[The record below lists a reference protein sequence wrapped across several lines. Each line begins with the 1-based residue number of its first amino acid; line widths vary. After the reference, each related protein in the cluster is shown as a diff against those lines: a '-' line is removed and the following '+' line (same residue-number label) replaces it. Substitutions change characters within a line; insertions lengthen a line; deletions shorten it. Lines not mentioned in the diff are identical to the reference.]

1 MLALPSNA
9 VETALCAG
17 TTRCNVPEASDRVFV
32 VQPEAGMVCPDLGC
46 NLQTVHDPILGRDVQ
61 VCFPHG
67 LTIES
72 PATLEIPIPIDR
84 VVGPVDG
91 SGRLTD
97 WTAQLN
103 AGTLA
108 PKAKVTVVT
117 RDFVFLGHDSA
128 PMRDYAYEVTDN
140 HRVVINDWGLGP
152 VRGVSHF
159 ENQAFVRNDYE
170 VPIERLRFPERR
182 SDLSGTELDVDELKP
197 VPVENILRID
207 VAHVQTPSPL
217 DALFPNLGLRYCTQ
231 VEWVSLEIGAMSPI
245 VLIHGNNSD
254 PGFWDRHGFAEGLQ
268 SKGLPVD
275 GCEDTCSLPI
285 QLPTAPVVEN
295 GKALGGLRVPGAL
308 PGLGPVE
315 RIVRSFGADSYHIIA
330 HSKGG
335 LDSREFLAHYGKD
348 IQLVSHT
355 TLGTPHNGT
364 QLADLKDAQR
374 IATIL
379 SARTEY
385 ADLPGFVGLLASR
398 LPADRGVPDL
408 TTYAALAFNQRNVPQ
423 LPDADYNQVAADA
436 DRNGSAS
443 IDQAAEWEALKLD
456 DIGLLVLASADPPA
470 SHFLAQGLINT
481 LYRTLRETR
490 QVGLEMSYRSAR
502 GIGTANFRRVP
513 ILRVVRD
520 VSGDN
525 LNDTLVP
532 VDSGLATGLLR
543 DSRTTYSWLLDGSTG
558 RNHSSISE
566 SDLTGLI
573 SQWLI
578 ASEQNR
584 GDLR

>member
-32 VQPEAGMVCPDLGC
+32 VEPEAGMVCPDLGC

-67 LTIES
+67 LTIEN

-97 WTAQLN
+97 WGAQLS

-170 VPIERLRFPERR
+170 VPIDRLRFPERR

-254 PGFWDRHGFAEGLQ
+254 PGFWDRHGFAEELQ
-268 SKGLPVD
+268 STGLPVD

-285 QLPTAPVVEN
+285 RLETSPVAEN
-295 GKALGGLRVPGAL
+295 GQTLGGLRVPGAL

-335 LDSREFLAHYGKD
+335 LDSREFLAYYGKD

-374 IATIL
+374 VATTL
-379 SARTEY
+379 AARTEY
-385 ADLPGFVGLLASR
+385 ADLPAFVEFLNAR
-398 LPADRGVPDL
+398 LPADRGTPDL
-408 TTYAALAFNQRNVPQ
+408 TTYAAIDFNRVNIPL
-423 LPDADYNQVAADA
+423 LPDADYHQIAADA
-436 DRNGSAS
+436 DRNGSLS
-443 IDQAAEWEALKLD
+443 IDLEEEWVALKSDNAKLD
-456 DIGLLVLASADPPA
+456 ALAALN
-470 SHFLAQGLINT
+470 LAQPLVDT
-481 LYRTLRETR
+481 VYRTLRETR
-490 QVGLEMSYRSAR
+490 FVAMGLTY
-502 GIGTANFRRVP
+502 RRVPGVGGPASMQLP
-513 ILRVVRD
+513 ILRVLRD
-520 VSGDN
+520 ITGDN

-532 VDSGLATGLLR
+532 MESGLAFGEMR
-543 DSRTTYSWLLDGSTG
+543 DTRTTRSYVLEGAVG
-558 RNHSSISE
+558 RNHSSIAE
-566 SDLTGLI
+566 ADIVPLVFD
-573 SQWLI
+573 WLV